1 MSSSTIENIAT
12 KSVEIISS
20 TLQSTITT
28 QVIKNGTTAFTQ
40 RLVHFSW
47 IDYSFFILLLGISAL
62 IGVYYGF
69 MSKHK
74 QNNISEY
81 ILGGRS
87 MSILPVAT
95 SLVASYVIFD
105 GYLKIYFH
113 FFF

>member
-1 MSSSTIENIAT
+1 MSSSTTEVIAT
-12 KSVEIISS
+12 TTIEIISS
-20 TLQSTITT
+20 TLQSTTVK

-40 RLVHFSW
+40 RLVHFTW
-47 IDYSFFILLLGISAL
+47 IDYSFFILLLAISAL

-95 SLVASYVIFD
+95 SLVASYVFYKIKIDLNIF
-105 GYLKIYFH
+105 Y
-113 FFF
+113 